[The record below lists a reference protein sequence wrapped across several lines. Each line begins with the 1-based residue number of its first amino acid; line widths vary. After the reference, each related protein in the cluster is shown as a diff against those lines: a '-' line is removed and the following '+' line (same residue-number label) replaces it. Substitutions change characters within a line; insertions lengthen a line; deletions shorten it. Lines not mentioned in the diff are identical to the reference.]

1 MKSFN
6 LYFYILLVAALLVA
20 NNTYAQD
27 CDPDLTAPVATCD
40 AAVQVEA
47 VAGFGALVWAV
58 DINEGSYD
66 ACTPVDVFLTTVAD
80 DTGSAPTTTSVLLPD
95 TPGNYPVILYVVDES
110 GNENVCWA
118 DVNVTGVTEG
128 CTTDE
133 EAPVPICYNGLTA
146 ILGQSSG
153 AVTVFAEDFLHSV
166 TDNCTDSPNLSINLL
181 EESTGAPQG
190 AEAIVFTETGLFALE
205 VWARDDFGNAAFC
218 ETYIIVEAS
227 GECDNDVT
235 TPTAACN
242 AALEVEAIEGFG
254 AQIWAFDFDEGSY
267 DDCSSVDLFI
277 TTLDDDTGT
286 VPTTTS
292 VLLPDTPGS
301 YTLVL
306 YVVDESGNHN
316 VCWGDVT
323 VSGVVNSGCTT
334 DEEAPVPI
342 CINGLTATLEQPSG
356 MVEVFASDFIASLS
370 DNCDEDPLLSI
381 NLADEST
388 GGPQGATSIV
398 FNQPGTYV
406 VEIWARDDFGN
417 SAFCETFI
425 IIEGFA
431 NCDDDTTPPNII
443 CLNGLQINTLAG
455 LEQPVWGQ
463 DLDAGSF
470 DNCSEL
476 DFRIVLAAESD
487 GTLPA
492 TSFLTLPPQVGIYEV
507 EVWAVDQAGNANYCT
522 TTVEVAD
529 VFYNFQGEVFVDAN
543 ENCALDTGEESTGPT
558 GWQVRATDLN
568 TGISVTTETLAD
580 GQYSLFLNVPDSA
593 PTDILLELILPNG
606 IASGCITSTTLT
618 NHSEPTVE
626 TNFAAG
632 LAEDCIYLTT
642 DIATPFL
649 RRCFLNDIV
658 VHYSNLSNIGVANAT
673 IEVALD
679 PFLAIQAASL
689 PYTAL
694 GGDVYI
700 FEIDSIPPT
709 SSGQFTI
716 NATLSCEA
724 ELGATHCVSST
735 ITPFTCE
742 LTEDFAELIIEG
754 SCDELN
760 EEVRFRVQNVGAS
773 GMTAP
778 QEIRIVE
785 DVIMYMNT
793 DPLQLDAGAEEEFTF
808 PANGATW
815 RLEIPQD
822 ETYPYGGLAAA
833 FVEGCGGFTPGIA
846 TQFVLSNTSPN
857 VDLLCLQNIGS
868 YDPNDK
874 QALPRGFGE
883 AHYIEANTPLEY
895 LIRFQNTGTDT
906 AFNIR
911 IEDQLSEHLDLSS
924 IQPGAASHPYRIDLK
939 EDGLLTFYFDNI
951 MLPDS
956 NVNLEGSNGFVQ
968 FTINQLPDN
977 PIGTL
982 IENEA
987 GIYFDFNDPIITNT
1001 VWHTIGENFITVKSY
1016 EVLTPGLRLT
1026 IAPNP
1031 VQTYT
1036 TISLDGT
1043 DQLADFCEVF
1053 DSQGRLV
1060 TRLLVQQNSLQIRRD
1075 QLNQEGLYF
1084 FRIVSGTA
1092 ILAQGKLLAQ

>member
-6 LYFYILLVAALLVA
+6 LYFYILLVVVLSVA

-40 AAVQVEA
+40 AAVEVEA
-47 VAGFGALVWAV
+47 IAGFGALVWAFDV
-58 DINEGSYD
+58 DEGSYD
-66 ACTPVDVFLTTVAD
+66 ACTPVDLFLTTLAE
-80 DTGSAPTTTSVLLPD
+80 DTGTAPATTSVLLPE
-95 TPGNYPVILYVVDES
+95 TQGTYQVVLYALDEN
-110 GNENVCWA
+110 GNENACWA
-118 DVNVTGVTEG
+118 DISVTGVVTGG
-128 CTTDE
+128 CTEDE
-133 EAPVPICYNGLTA
+133 EP
-146 ILGQSSG
+146 
-153 AVTVFAEDFLHSV
+153 
-166 TDNCTDSPNLSINLL
+166 
-181 EESTGAPQG
+181 
-190 AEAIVFTETGLFALE
+190 
-205 VWARDDFGNAAFC
+205 
-218 ETYIIVEAS
+218 
-227 GECDNDVT
+227 
-235 TPTAACN
+235 
-242 AALEVEAIEGFG
+242 
-254 AQIWAFDFDEGSY
+254 
-267 DDCSSVDLFI
+267 
-277 TTLDDDTGT
+277 
-286 VPTTTS
+286 
-292 VLLPDTPGS
+292 
-301 YTLVL
+301 
-306 YVVDESGNHN
+306 
-316 VCWGDVT
+316 
-323 VSGVVNSGCTT
+323 
-334 DEEAPVPI
+334 PVPI
-342 CINGLTATLEQPSG
+342 CINGLTAILEQPSG
-356 MVEVFASDFIASLS
+356 TIEIFASDFIASLT
-370 DNCDEDPLLSI
+370 DNCTENPELSI
-381 NLADEST
+381 NLLDQSS
-388 GGPQGATSIV
+388 GMPQGAESIT
-398 FNQPGTYV
+398 FSEAGTYA

-417 SAFCETFI
+417 FNSCETYI
-425 IIEGFA
+425 IIEGFGDCE
-431 NCDDDTTPPNII
+431 NDTTPPNII
-443 CLNGLQINTLAG
+443 CLNGLQVSTFAG
-455 LEQPVWGQ
+455 IEQQIWGQ
-463 DLDAGSF
+463 DIDAGSF

-476 DFRIVLAAESD
+476 SFRIALAEDSD
-487 GTLPA
+487 GTLPE
-492 TSFLTLPPQVGIYEV
+492 TSFLMFPPEVATYEV
-507 EVWAVDQAGNANYCT
+507 EVWAVDQSGNTSYCT
-522 TTVEVAD
+522 TTVELANVY
-529 VFYNFQGEVFVDAN
+529 FGFQGEVYIDDNDNCTLDASEAN
-543 ENCALDTGEESTGPT
+543 SGPA
-558 GWQVRATDLN
+558 GWQVRATDLA
-568 TGISVTTETLAD
+568 TGTSATTETTTNSTYAVFL
-580 GQYSLFLNVPDSA
+580 SLPDDE
-593 PTDILLELILPNG
+593 PRDILLELLLPDG
-606 IASGCITSTTLT
+606 IASGCVSSTTFT
-618 NHSEPTVE
+618 NHSEGWGGAD
-626 TNFAAG
+626 FAAG
-632 LAEDCIYLTT
+632 LAEDCIYLST
-642 DIATPFL
+642 DIAAPFL
-649 RRCFLNDIV
+649 RRCFPNDLI
-658 VHYSNLSNIGVANAT
+658 VHYSNLSAIGVADAT
-673 IEVALD
+673 VEVELD
-679 PFLAIQAASL
+679 PFLAIQSSSL

-694 GGDVYI
+694 GDNLYL
-700 FEIDSIPPT
+700 FELDSIPPA

-716 NATLSCEA
+716 NALLSCEA
-724 ELGATHCVSST
+724 ALGATHCMSST

-742 LTEDFAELIIEG
+742 LTEGFAELIVEG

-760 EEVRFRVQNVGAS
+760 EEVRFRVQNVGES

-815 RLEIPQD
+815 RLEVPQD

-874 QALPRGFGE
+874 QALPRGLGE

-911 IEDQLSEHLDLSS
+911 IEDQLSEHLDFSS

-987 GIYFDFNDPIITNT
+987 GIYFDFNAPIITNT
-1001 VWHTIGENFITVKSY
+1001 VWHTIGEDFITVKSY
-1016 EVLTPGLRLT
+1016 EVLAPGLPLT

-1060 TRLLVQQNSLQIRRD
+1060 TRLPVQQNSLQIRRD

-1084 FRIVSGTA
+1084 FRIVSGSA